1 MDFKSYDP
9 EDFYDELFKS
19 KGKPRPGTKILID
32 RLKSFPKGEILRR
45 QKAAEAALFNMGVTF
60 TVYSDESGIEK
71 IFPFDILPR
80 IVEPGD

>member
-1 MDFKSYDP
+1 MDFNNYDP
-9 EDFYDELFKS
+9 ENFYDELFKG
-19 KGKPRPGTKILID
+19 KGKPRSGTKILID
-32 RLKSFPKGEILRR
+32 RLMSFPKGEILRR

-80 IVEPGD
+80 IVETS